1 MYLEMETALQEKKL
15 IENERKVLS
24 VQHFNHSNTRKQSL
38 TFATITAFGVAA
50 VLLGLA
56 LILFAHYH
64 ERAYLFLG
72 LGAGGVIGGIAG
84 IVGAGPKMR
93 TALSYGA
100 IALGMMGIAVGL
112 NYYVDR
118 YGPAANQTHGNIV
131 MALSLVAI
139 LAGIVGALI
148 AQPKA
153 GMATLSSV
161 ITLGVI
167 ASGGIVAVTVG
178 TIYLLVLQS
187 PGHAYLLLGVGVV
200 CLLVGIACGSFVQ
213 RRVKVTLR

>member
-1 MYLEMETALQEKKL
+1 
-15 IENERKVLS
+15 

-84 IVGAGPKMR
+84 IVGAGPKKR

-153 GMATLSSV
+153 GMATFSSV

-213 RRVKVTLR
+213 RRAKITLH

>member
-1 MYLEMETALQEKKL
+1 M
-15 IENERKVLS
+15 
-24 VQHFNHSNTRKQSL
+24 QHFNHSNTQKQSL

-84 IVGAGPKMR
+84 IVGAGPKTR

-153 GMATLSSV
+153 VMATLSSV

-167 ASGGIVAVTVG
+167 ASGGVVAVTVG

-187 PGHAYLLLGVGVV
+187 PRHAYLLLGVGVV

>member
-1 MYLEMETALQEKKL
+1 M
-15 IENERKVLS
+15 
-24 VQHFNHSNTRKQSL
+24 QHFNHSNTQKQSL

-72 LGAGGVIGGIAG
+72 LGTGGVIGGIAG
-84 IVGAGPKMR
+84 IVGAGPKKR

-131 MALSLVAI
+131 MAMSLVAI

-187 PGHAYLLLGVGVV
+187 PRHAYLLLGVGVV